1 MLTQFVT
8 SPRLRL
14 PGRSGLPMPSVRL
27 VGNSLLLAVGMLLG
41 SGEFVTVEAQDSET
55 CLTCHGDVS
64 LWGTREDGA
73 RFVVDGQEL
82 AGSAHSG
89 MECLSCHQGMTFP
102 HSEQRPAVSCDRCH
116 GTQARQHAESL
127 HGTAAQRG
135 DPLAPT
141 CADCHGTHAI
151 LPERDERSPTAVV
164 NIPYLCGECHQEGTE
179 VSERRQI
186 SEDHILENYSL
197 SIHGAGLFQ
206 QGLRVTAVC
215 TSCHTSHFILPH
227 EDPRSSIHKDNV
239 AGTCTACHAMIEQ
252 VHAQVI
258 EGELWEKEPHKI
270 PACVDCHQPHQIRR
284 VFYDT
289 GVSIGEC
296 MQCHADPELVGTDNI
311 TGDTISMY
319 VDEAGHNSSMHA
331 TTGCAQC
338 HVQVTAVPDERA
350 CETVTEPVDCAIC
363 HAGPVN
369 EHANGAHGR
378 LAAAGDVNAPTC
390 LDCHQKHSTTGQTQP
405 GTPTFPQNVP
415 TLCAR
420 CHRDGETVA
429 ARVAHDVPIVSSYE
443 MSVHGVGLMQSGLLV
458 TATCTDC
465 HGPHSQLPADD
476 PESRVNANNIAT
488 TCGECH
494 HGIEEQFRASIH
506 WPEDD
511 DFSHEAEPHYP
522 TCEECHTSHSISRT
536 DRDNFRML
544 MMSQCGNCH
553 EEETET
559 FFDTYH
565 GKVSRL
571 GGAGSAKCYDCHG
584 THNILPPTE
593 PASTL
598 SRDNVVETCA
608 ECHPGA
614 NRRFAGYLTHATHHD
629 REKYPWLFWSFW
641 AMTALLVGTLT
652 FALTHTGAWLFRLW
666 RSPEEWKHEAV
677 EPAEGADKRVYE
689 RFTAFQRT
697 LHIVMILSFMTLALT
712 GMALKFSYMG
722 WAQFFASITGGFE
735 GMGALH
741 RIGAAA
747 MIVIFAIHL
756 VDVYKQ
762 KKAKQESWKKFIFN
776 APNTLMFNKQD
787 LLDLIGS
794 FKWFFGKG
802 PRPEYGR
809 FTYWEK
815 FDYFAVFWGMFIIGS
830 TGLFLWFPTFFTR
843 ILPGWMVNVAT
854 IIHSDEALLAVGFIF
869 TIHFFNTHFRLD
881 KFPMDP
887 VIFTGQVPIEEMKRD
902 KPLEYKHMVETGQ
915 FDERLVEPY
924 PKEVEHGF
932 RVFGFTMLG
941 IGLLVIA
948 LILYS
953 MIFGYR

>member
-1 MLTQFVT
+1 MSIRYIESFR
-8 SPRLRL
+8 SSL
-14 PGRSGLPMPSVRL
+14 PGPSDSSVPGASVVR
-27 VGNSLLLAVGMLLG
+27 NSVLFATILLFG
-41 SGEFVTVEAQDSET
+41 SGGFGAAAAQDSAA
-55 CLTCHGDVS
+55 CLTCHGNAS

-73 RFVVDGQEL
+73 RFVVDDQEL
-82 AGSAHSG
+82 AGSAHTG
-89 MECLSCHQGMTFP
+89 MQCLDCHQGMTFP
-102 HSEQRPAVSCDRCH
+102 HSDERPSVSCARCH

-127 HGTAAQRG
+127 HGVAASRG
-135 DPLAPT
+135 DPLAPS
-141 CADCHGTHAI
+141 CVDCHGTHGI
-151 LPERDERSPTAVV
+151 LSSENETSRTAVV
-164 NIPYLCGECHQEGTE
+164 NVPFLCGGCHQEGTE
-179 VSERRQI
+179 VSERREI

-197 SIHGAGLFQ
+197 SIHGAGLFR

-215 TSCHTSHFILPH
+215 NSCHTSHFILPH

-239 AGTCTACHAMIEQ
+239 AGTCTACHAMIER
-252 VHAQVI
+252 VHEKVI
-258 EGELWEKEPHKI
+258 EGELWEKEPHAI

-296 MQCHADPELVGTDNI
+296 LQCHSDPELTGTDMV
-311 TGDTISMY
+311 TGETVSMF
-319 VDEAGHNSSMHA
+319 VDEGRYNESMHG

-338 HVQVTAVPDERA
+338 HTQVTALFEERP
-350 CETVTEPVDCAIC
+350 CETVTQTVDCAIC
-363 HAGPVN
+363 HAEPVA
-369 EHANGAHGR
+369 EYSGGAHGR
-378 LAAAGDVNAPTC
+378 LAAAADVNAPTC

-405 GTPTFPQNVP
+405 GTPTFPQEVP
-415 TLCAR
+415 ALCAR
-420 CHRDGETVA
+420 CHREGEPVA
-429 ARVAHDVPIVSSYE
+429 VRVAHDVPIVESYE
-443 MSVHGVGLMQSGLLV
+443 MSIHGKGLMQSGLLV

-465 HGPHSQLPADD
+465 HGPHSQRPVGD
-476 PESRVNANNIAT
+476 PESRVNPNNVAG
-488 TCGECH
+488 TCGTCH
-494 HGIEEQFRASIH
+494 HGIEEQFRESIH
-506 WPEDD
+506 WPEDG
-511 DFSHEAEPHYP
+511 DFSREEEPHYP

-536 DRDNFRML
+536 DRDDFRML
-544 MMSQCGNCH
+544 MMSQCGGCH

-584 THNILPPTE
+584 THNILPPDE
-593 PASTL
+593 AASTL

-608 ECHPGA
+608 QCHSGA

-629 REKYPWLFWSFW
+629 RQKYPWLFWSFW

-666 RSPEEWKHEAV
+666 RSPEQWKHVQEEV
-677 EPAEGADKRVYE
+677 LDDKRVYE

-697 LHIVMILSFMTLALT
+697 LHIVMILSFMTLAIT
-712 GMALKFSYMG
+712 GMALKFSYMS
-722 WAQFFASITGGFE
+722 WAQFFSSITGGFE

-741 RIGAAA
+741 RIGAVS
-747 MIVIFAIHL
+747 MIIIFSIHL
-756 VDVYKQ
+756 VDLIKQ
-762 KKAKQESWKKFIFN
+762 KRNAGSSWKEFIFD

-787 LLDLIGS
+787 LKDLAGS

-815 FDYFAVFWGMFIIGS
+815 FDYFAVFWGMFVIGS
-830 TGLFLWFPTFFTR
+830 TGLFLWFPEVFTT
-843 ILPGWMVNVAT
+843 ILPGWLVNVAT
-854 IIHSDEALLAVGFIF
+854 IIHSDEALLAVAFIF

-887 VIFTGQVPIEEMKRD
+887 VIFTGQVSIEEMKRD
-902 KPLEYKHMVETGQ
+902 KPLEYKLMIEKGE
-915 FDERLVEPY
+915 FENRLVEPY
-924 PKEVEHGF
+924 PKEVERGF
-932 RVFGFTMLG
+932 RIFGFTMLG
-941 IGLLVIA
+941 IGLLIIG

-953 MIFGYR
+953 MLFGYR

>member
-1 MLTQFVT
+1 MSIKSV
-8 SPRLRL
+8 SSRRSRL
-14 PGRSGLPMPSVRL
+14 PGRSSSLSHLARVLGFSAVVAAGLI
-27 VGNSLLLAVGMLLG
+27 LG
-41 SGEFVTVEAQDSET
+41 SGGLSRVAAQDSAT
-55 CLTCHGDVS
+55 CLTCHGDPS
-64 LWGTREDGA
+64 LWGAREDAA
-73 RFVVDGQEL
+73 RFLVDADML

-89 MECLSCHQGMTFP
+89 VECLSCHQAMTFP
-102 HSEQRPAVSCDRCH
+102 HSEQRPAVSCARCH
-116 GTQARQHAESL
+116 GTEARQEGESL
-127 HGTAAQRG
+127 HGMAAQRG
-135 DPLAPT
+135 DPLAPS
-141 CADCHGTHAI
+141 CADCHGTHDI
-151 LPERDERSPTAVV
+151 LRSDDERSPTAVV

-197 SIHGAGLFQ
+197 SIHGAGLFR

-258 EGELWEKEPHKI
+258 DGELWESEPHKI

-289 GVSIGEC
+289 GVAVGEC
-296 MQCHADPELVGTDNI
+296 MQCHSDPDLTGTDNL
-311 TGDTISMY
+311 TGESISMF
-319 VDEAGHNSSMHA
+319 VDEEGYHAGLHA

-338 HVQVTAVPDERA
+338 HVQVTAVAEERA

-369 EHANGAHGR
+369 EHAGGAHGR

-405 GTPTFPQNVP
+405 TSPTFPQNVP
-415 TLCAR
+415 ELCGR
-420 CHRDGETVA
+420 CHREGETVA
-429 ARVAHDVPIVSSYE
+429 VRVDHDDPIVASYE

-465 HGPHSQLPADD
+465 HGPHSQRPADD
-476 PESRVNANNIAT
+476 PESRVNANNIAA

-506 WPEDD
+506 WPEGD

-522 TCEECHTSHSISRT
+522 TCEECHTSHSIRRT
-536 DRDNFRML
+536 DRDDFRML

-584 THNILPPTE
+584 THNILPPSE

-666 RSPEEWKHEAV
+666 RSPEEWKHEKV

-747 MIVIFAIHL
+747 MIVIFVIHL

-762 KKAKQESWKKFIFN
+762 KKAAKESWKKFIFN

-787 LLDLIGS
+787 LIDLKGS

-830 TGLFLWFPTFFTR
+830 TGMLLWFPTFFTQL
-843 ILPGWMVNVAT
+843 LPGWLVNVAT

-941 IGLLVIA
+941 IGLLIIA

-953 MIFGYR
+953 MVFGYR

>member
-1 MLTQFVT
+1 MLRT
-8 SPRLRL
+8 SIAA
-14 PGRSGLPMPSVRL
+14 
-27 VGNSLLLAVGMLLG
+27 SLIGGALLLG
-41 SGEFVTVEAQDSET
+41 SGAFAPIEAQDSST
-55 CLTCHGDVS
+55 CLTCHGDAS
-64 LWGTREDGA
+64 LWGTREDA
-73 RFVVDGQEL
+73 DRMLVDANEL
-82 AGSAHSG
+82 SGSVHSG
-89 MECLSCHQGMTFP
+89 LECLNCHQGMTFP
-102 HSEQRPAVSCDRCH
+102 HAEDRPAVACASCH
-116 GTQARQHAESL
+116 GTQSRQHAESL
-127 HGTAAQRG
+127 HGAAARRG

-141 CADCHGTHAI
+141 CADCHGTHGI
-151 LPERDERSPTAVV
+151 LSENDERSRTAIV

-186 SEDHILENYSL
+186 AEDHILENYSL
-197 SIHGAGLFQ
+197 SIHGTGLFR

-239 AGTCTACHAMIEQ
+239 AKTCTACHALIEQ

-270 PACVDCHQPHQIRR
+270 PACVDCHQPHRIRR

-296 MQCHADPELVGTDNI
+296 MQCHADPDLTGTDLV
-311 TGDTISMY
+311 TGEVVSMY
-319 VDEAGHNSSMHA
+319 VEEEGYHAGMHGG
-331 TTGCAQC
+331 TGCAQC
-338 HVQVTAVPDERA
+338 HTDVTAVFDERP
-350 CETVTEPVDCAIC
+350 CETVDQVVDCAIC
-363 HAGPVN
+363 HAEQVQ
-369 EHANGAHGR
+369 EHSTGIHGR

-390 LDCHQKHSTTGQTQP
+390 LDCHQKHSTTGQTQV
-405 GTPTFPQNVP
+405 GSPTFPQNVP
-415 TLCAR
+415 QLCAR
-420 CHRDGETVA
+420 CHREGETVA
-429 ARVAHDVPIVSSYE
+429 ARVAHADPIVESYE
-443 MSVHGVGLMQSGLLV
+443 MSIHGKGLLQSGLLV

-465 HGPHSQLPADD
+465 HGPHMQLPADD
-476 PESRVNANNIAT
+476 PESRVNANNIT
-488 TCGECH
+488 GTCGECH
-494 HGIEEQFRASIH
+494 HGIEEEFRTSIH
-506 WPEDD
+506 WPEDGNFAHD
-511 DFSHEAEPHYP
+511 AEPHYP

-536 DRDNFRML
+536 DRDDFRML
-544 MMSQCGNCH
+544 MMSQCGGCH

-571 GGAGSAKCYDCHG
+571 GAASAAKCYDCHG
-584 THNILPPTE
+584 QHNILPPSD

-608 ECHPGA
+608 QCHPGA

-641 AMTALLVGTLT
+641 GMTTLLVGTLT
-652 FALTHTGAWLFRLW
+652 FALTHTGAWLWRLW
-666 RSPEEWKHEAV
+666 RSPEEWRHHEAAV
-677 EPAEGADKRVYE
+677 VAHKKVYQ

-697 LHIVMILSFMTLALT
+697 LHIVMILSFMTLAIT

-756 VDVYKQ
+756 VDVFKQ
-762 KKAKQESWKKFIFN
+762 KKAAKQNWKQFVFES
-776 APNTLMFNKQD
+776 PNTLMFTKQD
-787 LLDLIGS
+787 LIDLKDS
-794 FKWFFGKG
+794 FKWFFGRG
-802 PRPEYGR
+802 PRPQYGR

-815 FDYFAVFWGMFIIGS
+815 FDYFAVFWGMFVIGS
-830 TGLFLWFPTFFTR
+830 TGLFLWFPEFFTLL
-843 ILPGWMVNVAT
+843 LPGWLVNVAT
-854 IIHSDEALLAVGFIF
+854 IIHSDEALLAVAFIF

-887 VIFTGQVPIEEMKRD
+887 VIFTGTVPIEEMKRD
-902 KPLEYKHMVETGQ
+902 KPLEYQRMVETGE
-915 FDERLVEPY
+915 FEKRLVDPY
-924 PKEVEHGF
+924 PKEVEMGF

-941 IGLLVIA
+941 IGLLIIG

-953 MIFGYR
+953 MLFGYR

>member
-1 MLTQFVT
+1 LI
-8 SPRLRL
+8 LRTTF
-14 PGRSGLPMPSVRL
+14 RA
-27 VGNSLLLAVGMLLG
+27 SLLGGALLFG
-41 SGEFVTVEAQDSET
+41 SGGLLSLEAQDSET
-55 CLTCHGDVS
+55 CLTCHGDAS
-64 LWGTREDGA
+64 LWGTREDA
-73 RFVVDGQEL
+73 DRLLVDAHEL
-82 AGSAHSG
+82 SGSVHAGL
-89 MECLSCHQGMTFP
+89 ECLNCHQGMTFP
-102 HSEQRPAVSCDRCH
+102 HAAERPAVTCDNCH
-116 GTQARQHAESL
+116 GRQSRQHHESL
-127 HGTAAQRG
+127 HGRAADRG

-141 CADCHGTHAI
+141 CADCHGTHGI
-151 LPERDERSPTAVV
+151 LSEDDERSPISIV

-179 VSERRQI
+179 VSERREI

-197 SIHGAGLFQ
+197 SIHGAGLFR

-215 TSCHTSHFILPH
+215 TSCHTSHNILPH

-270 PACVDCHQPHQIRR
+270 PACVDCHQPHEIRR

-296 MQCHADPELVGTDNI
+296 MQCHSDPDLMGTDLV
-311 TGDTISMY
+311 TGDSISMY
-319 VDEAGHNSSMHA
+319 VEEEGYHAGMHGG
-331 TTGCAQC
+331 TGCAQC
-338 HVQVTAVPDERA
+338 HTDVTAVFDDRP
-350 CETVTEPVDCAIC
+350 CETVTQTVDCAIC
-363 HAGPVN
+363 HAGPVE
-369 EHANGAHGR
+369 EHLAGVHGR
-378 LAAAGDVNAPTC
+378 LVQAGDPNAPTC
-390 LDCHQKHSTTGQTQP
+390 LDCHQRHSTTGQTQA
-405 GTPTFPQNVP
+405 GSPTFPQNVP
-415 TLCAR
+415 ELCAR
-420 CHRDGETVA
+420 CHREGETVA
-429 ARVAHDVPIVSSYE
+429 ARVAHEEPIVESYE
-443 MSVHGVGLMQSGLLV
+443 MSIHGKGLMQSGLLV

-465 HGPHSQLPADD
+465 HGSHGQLPAAD
-476 PESRVNANNIAT
+476 PESRVNANNISS

-494 HGIEEQFRASIH
+494 HGIEEEFRASIH
-506 WPEDD
+506 WPEDG
-511 DFSHEAEPHYP
+511 DFAHEAEPHYP

-536 DRDNFRML
+536 DRDDFRML
-544 MMSQCGNCH
+544 MMSQCGSCH
-553 EEETET
+553 EEETES

-571 GGAGSAKCYDCHG
+571 GGASAAKCYDCHG
-584 THNILPPTE
+584 QHNILPTSD

-608 ECHPGA
+608 QCHPGA

-641 AMTALLVGTLT
+641 GMTTLLVGTLT
-652 FALTHTGAWLFRLW
+652 FALTHTGAWLWRLW
-666 RSPEEWKHEAV
+666 RSPEEWRHHEAAV
-677 EPAEGADKRVYE
+677 VASKKVYQ

-697 LHIVMILSFMTLALT
+697 LHIVMILSFMTLAIT

-722 WAQFFASITGGFE
+722 WAQGFANLTGGFE

-741 RIGAAA
+741 RIGAIAL
-747 MIVIFAIHL
+747 IVIFIIHL
-756 VDVYKQ
+756 VDVFKQ
-762 KKAKQESWKKFIFN
+762 KRKAEATWKQFILES
-776 APNTLMFNKQD
+776 PNTLMFTKQD
-787 LLDLIGS
+787 LIDLKNS

-815 FDYFAVFWGMFIIGS
+815 FDYFAVFWGMFVIGS
-830 TGLFLWFPTFFTR
+830 TGLFLWFPEFFTLV
-843 ILPGWMVNVAT
+843 LPGWLVNVAT
-854 IIHSDEALLAVGFIF
+854 IIHSDEALLAVAFIF

-887 VIFTGQVPIEEMKRD
+887 VIFTGTVPIEEMKRD
-902 KPLEYKHMVETGQ
+902 KPLEYQRMVETGE
-915 FDERLVEPY
+915 FEKRLVDPY
-924 PKEVEHGF
+924 PKEVEMGF

-941 IGLLVIA
+941 IGLLIIG

-953 MIFGYR
+953 MLFGYR

>member
-1 MLTQFVT
+1 MLTRFVT
-8 SPRLRL
+8 SRRSRL
-14 PGRSGLPMPSVRL
+14 PRKSGLPTPPVRVLGISVM
-27 VGNSLLLAVGMLLG
+27 LAIGLLLG
-41 SGEFVTVEAQDSET
+41 SGGFESLRAQNSET

-89 MECLSCHQGMTFP
+89 MECLSCHQTMTFP
-102 HSEQRPAVSCDRCH
+102 HSEQRSAVSCARCH
-116 GTQARQHAESL
+116 GTQAQQHAQSL
-127 HGTAAQRG
+127 HGVAASRG
-135 DPLAPT
+135 DPLAPS
-141 CADCHGTHAI
+141 CSDCHGTHGI
-151 LPERDERSPTAVV
+151 LSHENERSPTAVI
-164 NIPYLCGECHQEGTE
+164 NIPYLCGACHQEGTE
-179 VSERRQI
+179 VSERREI

-197 SIHGAGLFQ
+197 SIHGAGLFR

-227 EDPRSSIHKDNV
+227 EDPRSSINKDNV

-296 MQCHADPELVGTDNI
+296 LQCHADPDLTGTDLV
-311 TGDTISMY
+311 TGDTVSMF
-319 VDEAGHNSSMHA
+319 VDETGYHASMHA
-331 TTGCAQC
+331 TTSCAQC
-338 HVQVTAVPDERA
+338 HVQVTAIFDERP
-350 CETVTEPVDCAIC
+350 CETVSQIVDCSIC

-369 EHANGAHGR
+369 EHANGSHGR

-420 CHRDGETVA
+420 CHREGEAVA
-429 ARVAHDVPIVSSYE
+429 ARVAHDIPIVESYE
-443 MSVHGVGLMQSGLLV
+443 MSVHGVGLIQSGLLV

-476 PESRVNANNIAT
+476 PESRVNANNIAS
-488 TCGECH
+488 TCGQCH
-494 HGIEEQFRASIH
+494 HGIEEKFRESIH
-506 WPEDD
+506 WPEDGVFD
-511 DFSHEAEPHYP
+511 HEAEPHYP

-536 DRDNFRML
+536 DRDDFRML
-544 MMSQCGNCH
+544 MMSQCGSCH
-553 EEETET
+553 EEETVT

-584 THNILPPTE
+584 THGILPPSE
-593 PASTL
+593 PGSTL

-608 ECHPGA
+608 KCHAGA

-629 REKYPWLFWSFW
+629 REKYPWLFWAFW

-666 RSPEEWKHEAV
+666 RSPEQWKHEEV

-741 RIGAAA
+741 RIGAVA
-747 MIVIFAIHL
+747 MISIFAVHL
-756 VDVYKQ
+756 FDVYKQ
-762 KKAKQESWKKFIFN
+762 KRAAKESWKRFIFN

-787 LLDLIGS
+787 LIDLKGS

-830 TGLFLWFPTFFTR
+830 TGLFLWFPEFFTR
-843 ILPGWMVNVAT
+843 LLPGWMVNVAT
-854 IIHSDEALLAVGFIF
+854 IVHSDEALLAVGFIF

-887 VIFTGQVPIEEMKRD
+887 VIFTGQVSIEEMKRD
-902 KPLEYKHMVETGQ
+902 KPLEYKQMVETGE
-915 FDERLVEPY
+915 FENRLVEPY
-924 PKEVEHGF
+924 PTEVEHGF